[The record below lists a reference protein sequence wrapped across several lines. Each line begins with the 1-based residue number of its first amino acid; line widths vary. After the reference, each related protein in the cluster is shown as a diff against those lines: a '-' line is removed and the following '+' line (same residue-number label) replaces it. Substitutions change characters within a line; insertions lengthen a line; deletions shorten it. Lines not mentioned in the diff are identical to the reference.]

1 MECGG
6 LLPRNRE
13 GKPSHSKK
21 NMAEMMIKAFPQ
33 NKQGRLKIQTAPN
46 LYLNHF

>member
-13 GKPSHSKK
+13 GKPSHSKT
-21 NMAEMMIKAFPQ
+21 NMAGMMINAKFLPASPI
-33 NKQGRLKIQTAPN
+33 GI
-46 LYLNHF
+46 LNSVFITN